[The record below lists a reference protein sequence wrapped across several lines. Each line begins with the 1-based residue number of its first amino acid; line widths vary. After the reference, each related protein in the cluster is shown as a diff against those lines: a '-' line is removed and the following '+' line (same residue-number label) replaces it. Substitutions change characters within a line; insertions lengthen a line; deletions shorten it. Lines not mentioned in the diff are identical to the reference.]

1 MQSYSIL
8 LTLLNKYILLNLKD
22 DEKIEIEISNFK

>member
-22 DEKIEIEISNFK
+22 DEKIEISNFK